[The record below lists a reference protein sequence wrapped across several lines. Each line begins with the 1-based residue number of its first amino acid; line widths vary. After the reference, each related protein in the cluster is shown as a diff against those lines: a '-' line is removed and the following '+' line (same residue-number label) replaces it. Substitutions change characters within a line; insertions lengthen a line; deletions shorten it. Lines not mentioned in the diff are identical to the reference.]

1 MTIFSGYHGFLKVII
16 CITIISITP
25 SLTYG
30 MSTTYDLNGGEGSFT
45 LDNPVD
51 MSPLVFEAWNLSFAG
66 IVWNNTSDISEVAN
80 ACTATNCQVIT
91 INTGGEEIDFSV
103 DLHAATFQAV
113 GFTDDVGP
121 IDVRGSY
128 TLDQTTV
135 PEPTTM
141 LLFGSGLLCLAGYRW
156 HQRRREGVQI
166 T

>member
-16 CITIISITP
+16 CIAIISITP

-51 MSPLVFEAWNLSFAG
+51 MAPSEFEAWNLSFAG
-66 IVWNNTSDISEVAN
+66 FVWNNNSDTTLIVNFCTSSRCEVS
-80 ACTATNCQVIT
+80 T
-91 INTGGEEIDFSV
+91 INPEGEEILFLV
-103 DLHAATFQAV
+103 DVIGATFRAS
-113 GFTDDVGP
+113 GFSDDIGAFDESGTYSNDP
-121 IDVRGSY
+121 S
-128 TLDQTTV
+128 TV

-156 HQRRREGVQI
+156 HQRRRESVCR
-166 T
+166 